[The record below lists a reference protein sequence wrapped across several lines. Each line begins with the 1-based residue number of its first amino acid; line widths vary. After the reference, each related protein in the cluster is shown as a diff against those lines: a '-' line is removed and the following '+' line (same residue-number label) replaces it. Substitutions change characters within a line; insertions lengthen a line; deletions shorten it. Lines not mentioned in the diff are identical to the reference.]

1 MRQILTFVAAL
12 FIGTAAW
19 VFLVINFFKLPFQAF
34 YWRNI
39 TAQTLQADL
48 LLLPALA
55 LGFWS
60 GLALVGRIRDASFR
74 RVVFA
79 LTVVGALVMLVKR

>member
-1 MRQILTFVAAL
+1 MRMPKNH

-34 YWRNI
+34 YWKNI
-39 TAQTLQADL
+39 TTETLQADL

-60 GLALVGRIRDASFR
+60 GLKLVGRIKDTHYR

-79 LTVVGALVMLVKR
+79 LTVIGALVMLVKR